1 MNVYVRTY
9 VRMCVHVR
17 TYVHL
22 RTYGIT
28 QHTYVRTYKCAH
40 LLTWYDMSCRR
51 ETTVSRSKSTPH
63 STNSQGRAS
72 LVYVEVVTS

>member
-1 MNVYVRTY
+1 MNVYVHTY
-9 VRMCVHVR
+9 VCVCM
-17 TYVHL
+17 YVHL

-28 QHTYVRTYKCAH
+28 QHTYVRTYICAH

-51 ETTVSRSKSTPH
+51 ETTVSSSKSTPH